1 MTKSA
6 EQVPTDFASVSII
19 QTGLRDRIKTMNLKT
34 NYLGLE
40 IANPIVPGA
49 SPYSHNLDMVR
60 LLEDSGA
67 PAIVMHSLFEEQV
80 LTDAAGERKN
90 GKISHALPEDVSFYP
105 SPDVF
110 AFGPDR
116 YLEQIRRLKEA
127 LNIPVIASLNAS
139 HPENWIRFSQLI
151 QQAGADA
158 LELNIYRMPAWLDI
172 SGQDLEREL
181 VSAVRQLKA
190 GLGIPVAVKL
200 TPFYTSLPNIASQLS
215 NLGVDG
221 LVLFNQFYASE
232 LDIEEMTSQS
242 RVRLSKGD
250 ELGLRLR
257 WTAVLAGKIASQ
269 LIVSGGVQDYRGVV
283 QALMSGASAVQV
295 VSALLRHG
303 PKHLARMIK
312 DLREFGEEQDYED
325 VNSLRGV
332 LSLHGCPN
340 PGAYE
345 RSNYIRALQSWRA

>member
-6 EQVPTDFASVSII
+6 ERASAIFVSINLFPKRPP
-19 QTGLRDRIKTMNLKT
+19 QKENMNLKT

-49 SPYSHNLDMVR
+49 SPYSHNLDMMR

-80 LTDAAGERKN
+80 VGSGAAEQKV
-90 GKISHALPEDVSFYP
+90 GKTSRALPEDVSFYP
-105 SPDVF
+105 SPDIF

-116 YLEQIRRLKEA
+116 YLEQIRHLKEA
-127 LNIPVIASLNAS
+127 LSIPVIASLNAS
-139 HPENWIRFSQLI
+139 HPENWIRFAQLI

-158 LELNIYRMPAWLDI
+158 LELNIYRMPAWLDV
-172 SGQDLEREL
+172 SGQELEREL
-181 VSAVRQLKA
+181 VSGVRQLKA
-190 GLGIPVAVKL
+190 SLAIPVAVKL

-215 NLGVDG
+215 KLGVDG

-232 LDIEEMTSQS
+232 LDIEEITSQS
-242 RVRLSKGD
+242 RLRLSKGE

-257 WTAVLAGKIASQ
+257 WAAVLSGKIESQ
-269 LIVSGGVQDYRGVV
+269 IIVSGGVQDYRGVV

-312 DLREFGEEQDYED
+312 DLREFGEEQDYAD
-325 VNSLRGV
+325 LDSMRGV

-345 RSNYIRALQSWRA
+345 RSNYIRALQSWRS